1 MKTALITGAAG
12 FLGGAVAEEF
22 RTRGWRVCGTV
33 HRRPP
38 LRAVAGA
45 TLLPTDIRDADS
57 LARCVATAQAL
68 GEGRLDVIVHCAGRA
83 TDIGR
88 RALFAAANTEPLRH
102 LAPLAQRHRVGR
114 FVFVSTTDVYGLRD
128 HCDGD
133 ESLPLAPFPRN
144 PYPESKA
151 DAERFLLCAWPR
163 ERYAVVRPAQ
173 IWGVGDRTL
182 TARVVKFLRSSPAI
196 VHFGPWRGANRWP
209 LAHVR
214 NVAKACYLAA
224 TRDEAAGRA
233 FNVLDDE
240 RTTVDDYYR
249 MVARLY
255 MPEKRFRTVYLPFW
269 SGVAWG
275 GAVSALST
283 LLGRDRPLADP
294 SHYALYAVSRN
305 LDFSNRRLGR
315 LFRAAGERMTSRA
328 EGLTELASHVAAVAG
343 DG

>member
-1 MKTALITGAAG
+1 MTGSSPWEMRVKEFIFAP
-12 FLGGAVAEEF
+12 AESP
-22 RTRGWRVCGTV
+22 TPMC
-33 HRRPP
+33 H
-38 LRAVAGA
+38 AA
-45 TLLPTDIRDADS
+45 TLA
-57 LARCVATAQAL
+57 
-68 GEGRLDVIVHCAGRA
+68 E
-83 TDIGR
+83 
-88 RALFAAANTEPLRH
+88 TEP
-102 LAPLAQRHRVGR
+102 G
-114 FVFVSTTDVYGLRD
+114 
-128 HCDGD
+128 
-133 ESLPLAPFPRN
+133 
-144 PYPESKA
+144 
-151 DAERFLLCAWPR
+151 
-163 ERYAVVRPAQ
+163 RYARP
-173 IWGVGDRTL
+173 G
-182 TARVVKFLRSSPAI
+182 S
-196 VHFGPWRGANRWP
+196 
-209 LAHVR
+209 
-214 NVAKACYLAA
+214 
-224 TRDEAAGRA
+224 AGRA